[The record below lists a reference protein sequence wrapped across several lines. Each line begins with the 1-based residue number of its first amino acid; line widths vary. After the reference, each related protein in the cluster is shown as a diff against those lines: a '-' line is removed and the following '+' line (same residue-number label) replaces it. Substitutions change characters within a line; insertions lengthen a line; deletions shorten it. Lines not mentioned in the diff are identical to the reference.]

1 MHLNILYAVDR
12 LQVLHHLEGITIQ
25 TPNSESE
32 KALMLALSKFN
43 AVMENAFE
51 ELAPH
56 KICAYIYELANDFN
70 HFYHEVKILSEEN
83 EEKKKGYLAL
93 LMLTRDVLESCIHVL
108 GFTSPERM

>member
-1 MHLNILYAVDR
+1 MSWQMTSKAFSITALNLD
-12 LQVLHHLEGITIQ
+12 
-25 TPNSESE
+25 
-32 KALMLALSKFN
+32 
-43 AVMENAFE
+43 
-51 ELAPH
+51 
-56 KICAYIYELANDFN
+56 NDFN

>member
-1 MHLNILYAVDR
+1 
-12 LQVLHHLEGITIQ
+12 
-25 TPNSESE
+25 
-32 KALMLALSKFN
+32 MLALSKFN

-93 LMLTRDVLESCIHVL
+93 LMLTRDVLESCTMYLDSHHRRECRKCKTRNSRSL
-108 GFTSPERM
+108 YLSRR

>member
-1 MHLNILYAVDR
+1 MMVIGRFPAMVR
-12 LQVLHHLEGITIQ
+12 
-25 TPNSESE
+25 
-32 KALMLALSKFN
+32 N
-43 AVMENAFE
+43 AYE